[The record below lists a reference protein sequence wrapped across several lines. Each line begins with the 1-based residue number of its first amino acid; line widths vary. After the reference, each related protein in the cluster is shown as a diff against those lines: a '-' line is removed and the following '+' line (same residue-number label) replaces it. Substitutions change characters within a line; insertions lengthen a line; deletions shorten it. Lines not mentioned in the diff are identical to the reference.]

1 MWPTHKVPLSVKA
14 ANLAK
19 FFPAWTVTREQWA
32 DMLMPSISGVA
43 IDTLLF
49 SRIGWP
55 LCHRYRLISR
65 TGSHADFRGTY
76 LRHLRAFLDESD
88 SAVVRRLH
96 RRPAQELAS
105 RVVPP
110 TDSPASVQPQFTVG
124 HRTVSRSR
132 QPRRLKGVTNSARG
146 PKSSCR
152 LPTEISSTQAL
163 MDLAL
168 PRFAG
173 LADGPRQVHPPWS
186 VASDSPASPASTQLE
201 PRREEV
207 SRCSMDQ
214 PSVSS
219 MYLNLD
225 ERSSSSEEELQDLT
239 KRSDLSVTLTCSSE
253 EAGTRVNSDEV
264 FSAVSGARDIR
275 QVVRRCASPPGGQT
289 IGAAQDDR
297 QHEPPPPRSGG

>member
-1 MWPTHKVPLSVKA
+1 
-14 ANLAK
+14 
-19 FFPAWTVTREQWA
+19 
-32 DMLMPSISGVA
+32 MPSISGVA

-49 SRIGWP
+49 CRIGSL
-55 LCHRYRLISR
+55 LCHRYWLISR
-65 TGSHADFRGTY
+65 TGSHAVFRGTY
-76 LRHLRAFLDESD
+76 LRRLRAFLDESD

-96 RRPAQELAS
+96 RRLAQEIAS

-110 TDSPASVQPQFTVG
+110 ADSLASVQPRFTVG

-132 QPRRLKGVTNSARG
+132 RPRRLKGVTNSAGG
-146 PKSSCR
+146 PESSCR
-152 LPTEISSTQAL
+152 LPAEMSSVQAL

-173 LADGPRQVHPPWS
+173 LADGPPQVHPPWS
-186 VASDSPASPASTQLE
+186 VSSDSPASPASTQLE
-201 PRREEV
+201 PCGEEV

-219 MYLNLD
+219 IFLNLD
-225 ERSSSSEEELQDLT
+225 ALSSSSEGASQDLT
-239 KRSDLSVTLTCSSE
+239 KHSDLLETLTCSSE

-264 FSAVSGARDIR
+264 FSDEDFPAVFGARDIR

-289 IGAAQDDR
+289 IGAAQDDQ
-297 QHEPPPPRSGG
+297 QHEPPLRWLTL